1 MACLKQ
7 LKSDLNTSAFCFKA
21 PEPITLPNTMLIN
34 VTDSLDMNL
43 PIAHMD
49 EEITGAAI
57 PA

>member
-1 MACLKQ
+1 LKQ